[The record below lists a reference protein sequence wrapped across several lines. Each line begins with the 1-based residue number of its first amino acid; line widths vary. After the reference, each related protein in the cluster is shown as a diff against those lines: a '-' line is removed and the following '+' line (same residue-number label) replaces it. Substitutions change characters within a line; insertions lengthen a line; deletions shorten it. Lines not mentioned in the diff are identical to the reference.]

1 MGESI
6 IHLDKQLLIFL
17 NNLGSSFWDPFWLAI
32 TNQRNWIPLFLFVFY
47 LVIKTFGWK
56 KGGLLILSMILLVAF
71 SDQFTNLIKNSVMRL
86 RPNNDTAINHLL
98 RRHINPQSFSFISGH
113 ATTSTAF
120 ATFTFFLLKKQYK
133 NIRFIVL
140 FPLIFA
146 YSRLYLGV
154 HFPMDILA
162 GMLTGFFIGIGFYR
176 LVKFIEKKATS

>member
-1 MGESI
+1 MIENI
-6 IHLDKQLLIFL
+6 THLDKELLIFL
-17 NNLGSSFWDPFWLAI
+17 NNLGSPFWDPFWLAI
-32 TNQRNWIPLFLFVFY
+32 TDQRNWIPLFLFIFY

-56 KGGLLILSMILLVAF
+56 KGGLLVLSMILLVAF

-86 RPNNDTAINHLL
+86 RPNNDVSINHLL

-133 NIRFIVL
+133 NIRFILL

-162 GMLTGFFIGIGFYR
+162 GMFAGFFVGFGYFY
-176 LVKFIEKKATS
+176 LIKKIEKKLTS